1 MQAQL
6 QVLVEREVGGKEGV
20 VATSMKVARPQVFDG
35 ISSKVSG
42 FVMACR
48 LYIRIKIWEVVVE
61 EQIQ

>member
-6 QVLVEREVGGKEGV
+6 QVLVESVVGEKEGV
-20 VATSMKVARPQVFDG
+20 VAMSMKVARPQVFDG
-35 ISSKVSG
+35 TSSKVSG